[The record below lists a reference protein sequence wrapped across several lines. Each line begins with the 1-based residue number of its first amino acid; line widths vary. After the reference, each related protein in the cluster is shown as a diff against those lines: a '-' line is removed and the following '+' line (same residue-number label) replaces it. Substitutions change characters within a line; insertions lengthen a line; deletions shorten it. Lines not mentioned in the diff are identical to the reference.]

1 MKSKILVVGVGSI
14 GERHLRC
21 FQRTGRAELFACET
35 NAALLQKITQQYQV
49 SGSPD
54 LAAAL
59 KAERFD
65 GVVVCVPAN
74 LHISMALQC
83 LRAGTA
89 VLIEKPLSTALGE
102 VEELRRE
109 IAARPK
115 QCVRVAFVYHFQPGL
130 KAVRE
135 ELRKGALGRPLQAAV
150 VVGQH
155 FPTFRPAYRQTYY
168 TRHET
173 GGGAI
178 QDMLPHLVNSVEWLI
193 GPSTRVYCE
202 AGHQALE
209 GVTVEDTVCAAARN
223 GDVLTTYTL
232 TQFQAPNEATFLVH
246 CERGSYKVELHEQR
260 WGVYPHGATG
270 WDYHPAPVK
279 ERDDLFVAEANAFLD
294 GMAGAQTDLSTV
306 DEALQTLKFNLA
318 ALESWRSGKPLDIAV
333 ETAQGVK

>member
-65 GVVVCVPAN
+65 GVVVCTPAN

-115 QCVRVAFVYHFQPGL
+115 QYVRVAFVYHFQPGI

-135 ELRKGALGRPLQAAV
+135 ELHKGALGRPLQAAV

-178 QDMLPHLVNSVEWLI
+178 QDMLPHLANSMEWMV

-209 GVTVEDTVCAAARN
+209 GVTVEDTVCVAARN
-223 GDVLTTYTL
+223 GNVLTTYTL

-246 CERGSYKVELHEQR
+246 CERGSYKIELHEQR
-260 WGVYPHGATG
+260 WGLYPLGAAG
-270 WDYHPAPVK
+270 WDYRPAPVK
-279 ERDDLFVAEANAFLD
+279 ERDDLFVNQANAFLD
-294 GMAGAQTDLSTV
+294 GMAGAATDLSTV
-306 DEALQTLKFNLA
+306 DEAVQTLRFNLA
-318 ALESWRSGKPLDIAV
+318 ALESWRSGKPL
-333 ETAQGVK
+333 EVKVGS

>member
-115 QCVRVAFVYHFQPGL
+115 QYVRVAFVYHFQPGL

-135 ELRKGALGRPLQAAV
+135 ELHKGALGRPLQAAV

-178 QDMLPHLVNSVEWLI
+178 QDMLPHLVNSMEWLI

-294 GMAGAQTDLSTV
+294 GMAGAETDLSTV

-318 ALESWRSGKPLDIAV
+318 ALESWRSGKPLDIEV
-333 ETAQGVK
+333 GTAQGVR